1 MPTLRLPLI
10 PSVHTPKRWLPD
22 DGGIPGLAAG
32 QIVTLWPGSRGQP
45 QNYCCVVAQG
55 GRKHS
60 PWWLSPVKQHS
71 ARYPADRSRR
81 TGASAC
87 IPDSARS
94 SESTRAPRETGSGP
108 ALRPQGGTSGRRYA
122 EDRAAPEY
130 ASTAARRRCAVP
142 ASARRVS
149 PDPWG
154 SSGAQG
160 IANVW
165 MRNSSI
171 RGDRFP
177 ASGQVACCQP
187 SCAIRHSSDECR
199 PVCTELAKT
208 FGDRFGLYDR
218 RSRYGGLDDAT

>member
-108 ALRPQGGTSGRRYA
+108 ALRPQGGTSGRRCA

-171 RGDRFP
+171 VLDHNCR
-177 ASGQVACCQP
+177 SVANMQIT
-187 SCAIRHSSDECR
+187 A
-199 PVCTELAKT
+199 L
-208 FGDRFGLYDR
+208 
-218 RSRYGGLDDAT
+218 RSRH